1 MPTPPDPPPE
11 DRDPVTLRQVALL
24 IGSFALA
31 LLLVGLVILGVAFLF
46 FPPAA
51 AFWELHV

>member
-1 MPTPPDPPPE
+1 MSTPPDPPPE
-11 DRDPVTLRQVALL
+11 DRDPVTLRQVAHL

-31 LLLVGLVILGVAFLF
+31 LLIVGFLVLVVAFLF

-51 AFWELHV
+51 ALWFLHG

>member
-31 LLLVGLVILGVAFLF
+31 LLIVGFVVLVVAFLF

-51 AFWELHV
+51 AFWFLHV